1 MLKISYYFINKEV
14 WEGLQRAGDT
24 TESSGSGNLKLSQ
37 NHFSLKTTMMLLTS
51 CRFYLVTTAPISM
64 FSALI
69 TFTMKVVQ

>member
-24 TESSGSGNLKLSQ
+24 TEFRIGYLEVSQ

-51 CRFYLVTTAPISM
+51 CHFYLVTTAPISM